1 MSEASE
7 AQKAQK
13 ETELKKRSTNR
24 NFMTKGSGSQNLK
37 YVAVSLSLLI
47 ASNSALIPAWAA
59 ASKSDKPSGTLLLP
73 LTPKIDQN
81 DIHSRPAT
89 APSTSSTSS
98 AAKDRTTTE
107 TTSEE
112 QPLQAEPA
120 NEAALTPEV
129 PQVDSAISGAPD
141 KIAPERTDAS
151 SMLEASATADDLQL
165 SEMDSAVSED
175 TTLKGTIQIVADD
188 TEYDQ
193 EKNTFLGT
201 GNAVAIIGG
210 QNSKLEADMILYD
223 QNSQTIDARG
233 HVKILRTGQVTTGSA
248 FKFKVNSDEYL
259 ITSPDTE
266 LNGTQ
271 VIARGAYGTNRA
283 MIFKNGTLDNPTPFH
298 LGKNMLFGPQS
309 SVTDIADKVMHPDA
323 YLTDKPS
330 FVFKA
335 RKMIYE
341 KYKESGNLT
350 VLGGRLQFANFSV
363 PVPKFVATVGQDN
376 NIMFPVT
383 PMLGSNIQSGGINIG
398 PSFNTA
404 MGKTGKLNWAPMV
417 QLGGRTTSGQTGG
430 NGIGLS
436 GQVGY
441 SNNKFSTHIAYGSVS
456 NLLVADFKSQLTK
469 NTLFQAGINRF
480 QNDGLLGFRRARLIA
495 EVVHNHTMGNIPY
508 LSSLNFRSSAGWAQ
522 DNPQLIN
529 ATPGMAALYGGNT
542 TSTVMNSAFRVQE
555 QITAVTQPMFSL
567 GNEKYGARG
576 FVFGGVAMGGYS
588 SGDAR
593 IIGQVGPTI
602 QFRADRFTFS
612 TNYTQSAVRGSSPF
626 YFDQFLQGNKSAN
639 IQGDVK
645 INKWLTV
652 GGGYGYNLDSNLP
665 YSKSISA
672 AIGPQDFKVLLSRN
686 MIQGINRFG
695 FDIIYG
701 QPIPFKSLVL
711 KGSPDHGQMSGIQ

>member
-1 MSEASE
+1 
-7 AQKAQK
+7 
-13 ETELKKRSTNR
+13 
-24 NFMTKGSGSQNLK
+24 MTKGSGSQNLK

-81 DIHSRPAT
+81 DIPSRPAA
-89 APSTSSTSS
+89 APSTTTTTTTSS
-98 AAKDRTTTE
+98 SSSKDSTTTE
-107 TTSEE
+107 TTPEE

-129 PQVDSAISGAPD
+129 PQADSAISGAPD
-141 KIAPERTDAS
+141 KIVPERTDAS

-271 VIARGAYGTNRA
+271 VIARGAYGTNRG

-298 LGKNMLFGPQS
+298 LGKNMLYGPQS
-309 SVTDIADKVMHPDA
+309 SVTDIADKIMHPDA

-350 VLGGRLQFANFSV
+350 VLGGRLQFARFSV

-383 PMLGSNIQSGGINIG
+383 PMLSSNIQSGGINIG
-398 PSFNTA
+398 PSFNSA
-404 MGKTGKLNWAPMV
+404 MGKTGKFNWAPMV
-417 QLGGRTTSGQTGG
+417 QFGGRTTSGQTGG
-430 NGIGLS
+430 SGIGLS

-441 SNNKFSTHIAYGSVS
+441 SNNKFSTHLAYGSVS
-456 NLLVADFKSQLTK
+456 NLLVADFKSQLNK
-469 NTLFQAGINRF
+469 KTLFQAGINRF
-480 QNDGLLGFRRARLIA
+480 QNDGLYGFRRARLIA
-495 EVVHNHTMGNIPY
+495 EVVHNHAMGNIPY

-529 ATPGMAALYGGNT
+529 ATPGMAALYGGT
-542 TSTVMNSAFRVQE
+542 TKNTVMKSGFVVQE
-555 QITAVTQPMFSL
+555 QITAVSQPLFSL

-576 FVFGGVAMGGYS
+576 YVFGGVALGGYS
-588 SGDAR
+588 TGDAR
-593 IIGQVGPTI
+593 IMGQIGPTI
-602 QFRADRFTFS
+602 QFKADRFTFS

-626 YFDQFLQGNKSAN
+626 YYDQFLQGNKSAN

-652 GGGYGYNLDSNLP
+652 GGGYGYNLDSKLP

>member
-1 MSEASE
+1 
-7 AQKAQK
+7 
-13 ETELKKRSTNR
+13 
-24 NFMTKGSGSQNLK
+24 MTKGSGSQNLK

-81 DIHSRPAT
+81 DIQSRPVA
-89 APSTSSTSS
+89 APPTTTNTSSSS
-98 AAKDRTTTE
+98 ENRTTTQ
-107 TTSEE
+107 TTPEE

-120 NEAALTPEV
+120 REATLTPEV
-129 PQVDSAISGAPD
+129 PQADSAISGAPD

-151 SMLEASATADDLQL
+151 SMLEASASADDLQL

-271 VIARGAYGTNRA
+271 VIARGAYGTNRG

-298 LGKNMLFGPQS
+298 LGKNMLYGPQS
-309 SVTDIADKVMHPDA
+309 SVTDIADKILHPDA

-350 VLGGRLQFANFSV
+350 VLGGRLQFARFSV

-383 PMLGSNIQSGGINIG
+383 PMLSSNIQSGGINIG
-398 PSFNTA
+398 PSFNSA
-404 MGKTGKLNWAPMV
+404 MGKTGKFNWAPMV
-417 QLGGRTTSGQTGG
+417 QFGGRTTSGQTGG
-430 NGIGLS
+430 SGIGLS

-441 SNNKFSTHIAYGSVS
+441 SNNKFSTHLAYGSVS
-456 NLLVADFKSQLTK
+456 NLLVADFKSQLNK
-469 NTLFQAGINRF
+469 KTLFQAGINRF
-480 QNDGLLGFRRARLIA
+480 QNDGLYGFRRARLIA
-495 EVVHNHTMGNIPY
+495 EVVHNHAMGNVPY

-529 ATPGMAALYGGNT
+529 ATPGMAALYGGT
-542 TSTVMNSAFRVQE
+542 TNNTVMKSGFVVQE
-555 QITAVTQPMFSL
+555 QITAVSQPLFSL

-576 FVFGGVAMGGYS
+576 YVFGGVALGGYS
-588 SGDAR
+588 TGDAR
-593 IIGQVGPTI
+593 IMGQVGPTI
-602 QFRADRFTFS
+602 QFKADRFTFS

-626 YFDQFLQGNKSAN
+626 YYDQFLQGNKSAN

-652 GGGYGYNLDSNLP
+652 GGGYGYNLDSKLP

>member
-1 MSEASE
+1 
-7 AQKAQK
+7 
-13 ETELKKRSTNR
+13 
-24 NFMTKGSGSQNLK
+24 MTKGSGSQNLK

-81 DIHSRPAT
+81 DIPSRPAA
-89 APSTSSTSS
+89 APSTTTTTTTSS
-98 AAKDRTTTE
+98 SSSKDSKTAE
-107 TTSEE
+107 TTPEE

-129 PQVDSAISGAPD
+129 PQADSAISGAPD
-141 KIAPERTDAS
+141 KIVPERTDAS

-271 VIARGAYGTNRA
+271 VIARGAYGTNRG

-298 LGKNMLFGPQS
+298 LGKNMLYGPQS
-309 SVTDIADKVMHPDA
+309 SVTDIADKIMHPDA

-350 VLGGRLQFANFSV
+350 VLGGRLQFARFSV

-383 PMLGSNIQSGGINIG
+383 PMLSSNIQSGGINIG
-398 PSFNTA
+398 PSFNSA
-404 MGKTGKLNWAPMV
+404 MGKTGKFNWAPMV
-417 QLGGRTTSGQTGG
+417 QFGGRTTSGQTGG
-430 NGIGLS
+430 SGIGLS

-441 SNNKFSTHIAYGSVS
+441 SNNKFSTHLAYGSVS
-456 NLLVADFKSQLTK
+456 NLLVADFKSQLNK
-469 NTLFQAGINRF
+469 KTLFQAGINRF
-480 QNDGLLGFRRARLIA
+480 QNDGLYGFRRARLIA
-495 EVVHNHTMGNIPY
+495 EVVHNHAMGNIPY

-529 ATPGMAALYGGNT
+529 ATPGMAALYGGT
-542 TSTVMNSAFRVQE
+542 TKNTVMKSGFVVQE
-555 QITAVTQPMFSL
+555 QITAVSQPLFSL

-576 FVFGGVAMGGYS
+576 YVFGGVALGGYS
-588 SGDAR
+588 TGNAR
-593 IIGQVGPTI
+593 IMGQIGPTI
-602 QFRADRFTFS
+602 QFKADRFTFS

-626 YFDQFLQGNKSAN
+626 YYDQFLQGNKSAN

-652 GGGYGYNLDSNLP
+652 GGGYGYNLDSKLP

>member
-1 MSEASE
+1 
-7 AQKAQK
+7 
-13 ETELKKRSTNR
+13 
-24 NFMTKGSGSQNLK
+24 MTKGSGSQNLK

-81 DIHSRPAT
+81 DIPSRPAA
-89 APSTSSTSS
+89 APSTTTTTTTSS
-98 AAKDRTTTE
+98 SSSKDSKTAE
-107 TTSEE
+107 TTPEE

-129 PQVDSAISGAPD
+129 PQADSAISGAPD
-141 KIAPERTDAS
+141 KIVPERTDAS

-271 VIARGAYGTNRA
+271 VIARGAYGTNRG

-298 LGKNMLFGPQS
+298 LGKNMLYGPQS
-309 SVTDIADKVMHPDA
+309 SVTDIADKIMHPDA

-350 VLGGRLQFANFSV
+350 VLGGRLQFARFSV

-383 PMLGSNIQSGGINIG
+383 PMLSSNIQSGGINIG
-398 PSFNTA
+398 PSFNSA
-404 MGKTGKLNWAPMV
+404 MGKTGKFNWAPMV
-417 QLGGRTTSGQTGG
+417 QFGGRTTSGQTGG
-430 NGIGLS
+430 SGIGLS

-441 SNNKFSTHIAYGSVS
+441 SNNKFSTHLAYGSVS
-456 NLLVADFKSQLTK
+456 NLLVADFKSQLNK
-469 NTLFQAGINRF
+469 KTLFQAGINRF
-480 QNDGLLGFRRARLIA
+480 QNDGLYGFRRARLIA
-495 EVVHNHTMGNIPY
+495 EVVHNHAMGNIPY

-529 ATPGMAALYGGNT
+529 ATPGMAALYGGT
-542 TSTVMNSAFRVQE
+542 TKNTVMKSGFVVQE
-555 QITAVTQPMFSL
+555 QITAVSQPLFSL

-576 FVFGGVAMGGYS
+576 YVFGGVALGGYS
-588 SGDAR
+588 TGDAR
-593 IIGQVGPTI
+593 IMGQIGPTI
-602 QFRADRFTFS
+602 QFKADRFTFS

-626 YFDQFLQGNKSAN
+626 YYDQFLQGNKSAN

-652 GGGYGYNLDSNLP
+652 GGGYGYNLDSKLP

>member
-1 MSEASE
+1 
-7 AQKAQK
+7 
-13 ETELKKRSTNR
+13 
-24 NFMTKGSGSQNLK
+24 MTKGSGSQNLK

-81 DIHSRPAT
+81 DIPSRPAA
-89 APSTSSTSS
+89 APSTTTTSS
-98 AAKDRTTTE
+98 SSSKDSKTAE
-107 TTSEE
+107 TTPEE

-129 PQVDSAISGAPD
+129 PQADSAISGAPD
-141 KIAPERTDAS
+141 KIVPERTDAS

-271 VIARGAYGTNRA
+271 VIARGAYGTNRG

-298 LGKNMLFGPQS
+298 LGKNMLYGPQS
-309 SVTDIADKVMHPDA
+309 SVTDIADKIMHPDA

-350 VLGGRLQFANFSV
+350 VLGGRLQFARFSV

-383 PMLGSNIQSGGINIG
+383 PMLSSNIQSGGINIG
-398 PSFNTA
+398 PSFNSA
-404 MGKTGKLNWAPMV
+404 MGKTGKFNWAPMV
-417 QLGGRTTSGQTGG
+417 QFGGRTTSGQTGG
-430 NGIGLS
+430 SGIGLS

-441 SNNKFSTHIAYGSVS
+441 SNNKFSTHLAYGSVS
-456 NLLVADFKSQLTK
+456 NLLVADFKSQLNK
-469 NTLFQAGINRF
+469 KTLFQAGINRF
-480 QNDGLLGFRRARLIA
+480 QNDGLYGFRRARLIA
-495 EVVHNHTMGNIPY
+495 EVVHNHAMGNIPY

-529 ATPGMAALYGGNT
+529 ATPGMAALYGGT
-542 TSTVMNSAFRVQE
+542 TKNTVMKSGFVVQE
-555 QITAVTQPMFSL
+555 QITAVSQPLFSL

-576 FVFGGVAMGGYS
+576 YVFGGVALGGYS
-588 SGDAR
+588 TGDAR
-593 IIGQVGPTI
+593 IMGQIGPTI
-602 QFRADRFTFS
+602 QFKADRFTFS

-626 YFDQFLQGNKSAN
+626 YYDQFLQGNKSAN

-652 GGGYGYNLDSNLP
+652 GGGYGYNLDSKLP

>member
-1 MSEASE
+1 
-7 AQKAQK
+7 
-13 ETELKKRSTNR
+13 
-24 NFMTKGSGSQNLK
+24 MTKGSGSQNFK

-81 DIHSRPAT
+81 DIQSTPAT
-89 APSTSSTSS
+89 APAATTTSATTTSSS
-98 AAKDRTTTE
+98 KEKTTAE
-107 TTSEE
+107 TTSGE

-120 NEAALTPEV
+120 TEATLTPEV
-129 PQVDSAISGAPD
+129 PQADSAISGAPD

-271 VIARGAYGTNRA
+271 VIARGAYGTNRG

-298 LGKNMLFGPQS
+298 LGKNMLYGPQS
-309 SVTDIADKVMHPDA
+309 SVIDIADKIMHPDA

-350 VLGGRLQFANFSV
+350 VLGGRLQFARFSV

-383 PMLGSNIQSGGINIG
+383 PMLSSNIQSGGINIG
-398 PSFNTA
+398 PSFNSS
-404 MGKTGKLNWAPMV
+404 MGKTGKFNWAPMV
-417 QLGGRTTSGQTGG
+417 QFGGRTTSGQTGG
-430 NGIGLS
+430 SGIGLS

-441 SNNKFSTHIAYGSVS
+441 SNNKFSTHLAYGSVS
-456 NLLVADFKSQLTK
+456 NLLVADFKSQLNKT
-469 NTLFQAGINRF
+469 TLFQAGINRY
-480 QNDGLLGFRRARLIA
+480 QNDGLYGFRRARLIA
-495 EVVHNHTMGNIPY
+495 EVVNNHNFGNIPY

-529 ATPGMAALYGGNT
+529 ATPGMAALYGGT
-542 TSTVMNSAFRVQE
+542 TKNTVMKSGFVVQE
-555 QITAVTQPMFSL
+555 QITAVSQPLFSV

-576 FVFGGVAMGGYS
+576 YVFGGVALGGYS
-588 SGDAR
+588 TGDTR
-593 IIGQVGPTI
+593 IMGQVGPTI
-602 QFRADRFTFS
+602 QFKADRFTFS

-626 YFDQFLQGNKSAN
+626 YYDQFLQGNKSAN

-652 GGGYGYNLDSNLP
+652 GGGYGYNLDSKLP

-701 QPIPFKSLVL
+701 QPISFKSLVL